1 MAGQNIMGGVNRQN
15 VQRIV
20 KTKAEGSNYIGVGDN
35 LLDFGAEKS
44 FLKEDGCGKIFS
56 FNLTNSSPTNDVKLA
71 LFPGFFSEGSTYLE
85 DCVIVK
91 DGEVGED
98 DVLSCKGNPEQID
111 AIMSYLLANP
121 SRLRAI
127 KVKADDESQLDFPII
142 YRNVNPFN
150 GKIDQKRI
158 PAQYQ
163 RSGDNNTKVIEL
175 TDINWLLGPNNL
187 LMTTIGKGR
196 SVVISLV
203 FGASLDTEMGL
214 QKKAD
219 EALANAC
226 ALGYPVQ

>member
-1 MAGQNIMGGVNRQN
+1 MAGQNIIGGINRSN

-56 FNLTNSSPTNDVKLA
+56 FNLTNSSTEEDVKLT
-71 LFPGFFSEGSTYLE
+71 LFPGNFEEGSSYLD
-85 DCVIVK
+85 DCSVVA
-91 DGEVGED
+91 DGEVGEN
-98 DVLSCKGNPEQID
+98 LICKGNPEQID
-111 AIMSYLLANP
+111 AIMSYLKANP

-127 KVKADDESQLDFPII
+127 KVKADNESQLDFPII
-142 YRNVNPFN
+142 YRNVNPFH
-150 GKIDQKRI
+150 GKVDQKRI

-187 LMTTIGKGR
+187 LMTTVGR
-196 SVVISLV
+196 GRTVVISLV

>member
-1 MAGQNIMGGVNRQN
+1 MGQNILGGGINRSN

-44 FLKEDGCGKIFS
+44 FLKEDNAGKIFS
-56 FNLTNSSPTNDVKLA
+56 FNITSDSSASGDIKVALMPGNFASGSDYLDSSTPIAEGTVATSLTCNGT
-71 LFPGFFSEGSTYLE
+71 
-85 DCVIVK
+85 
-91 DGEVGED
+91 
-98 DVLSCKGNPEQID
+98 PEKID
-111 AIMSYLLANP
+111 ALLAYLKANP

-127 KVKADDESQLDFPII
+127 KIKADNESQLDFPIV
-142 YRNVNPFN
+142 YRSINPFT
-150 GKIDQKRI
+150 GYIDQKRI

-175 TDINWLLGPNNL
+175 TDINWILGPDNI

-203 FGASLDTEMGL
+203 FGASLDTEKGL

-219 EALANAC
+219 EAIANAS
-226 ALGYPVQ
+226 ALGFQVG